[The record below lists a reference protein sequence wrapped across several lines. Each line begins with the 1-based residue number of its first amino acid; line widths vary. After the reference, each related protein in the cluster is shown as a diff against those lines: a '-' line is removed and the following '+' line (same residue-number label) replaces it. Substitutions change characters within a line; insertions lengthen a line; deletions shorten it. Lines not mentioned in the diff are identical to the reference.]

1 MLFIAFP
8 ANAEALLSKLIE
20 DASKVGTQEVVSKTE
35 PVTSER
41 VASKSAVQSG
51 TKLDGKVSAARK
63 AAIKLTK
70 VDQHSPKQETD
81 RTGKVKV
88 EKSLKHS
95 ADGESGSY
103 RPQSSGS
110 KKLGSDLEQDRK
122 RLSGTIEPPAIS
134 TPDTQVNIAHE
145 CFSIKTYVFGT
156 LGQFVTLVLH
166 VVFIY
171 FYYRGQIVISF

>member
-1 MLFIAFP
+1 MLSIAFP

-51 TKLDGKVSAARK
+51 TKSDGKVSAARK

-145 CFSIKTYVFGT
+145 CFLMKT
-156 LGQFVTLVLH
+156 
-166 VVFIY
+166 
-171 FYYRGQIVISF
+171 